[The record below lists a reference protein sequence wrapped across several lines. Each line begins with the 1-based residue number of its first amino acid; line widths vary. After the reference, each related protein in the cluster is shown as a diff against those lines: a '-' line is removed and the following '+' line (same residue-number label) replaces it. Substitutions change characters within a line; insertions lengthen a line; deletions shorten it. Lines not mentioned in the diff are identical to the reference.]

1 MWRLPQQRLAI
12 ARSLEAEQVHSP
24 LSFCR
29 VMPACSARFGR
40 EPAELELR
48 SRDRKPQLVCEQQ
61 EARFDSQ
68 NVRGGETR
76 WMCMAGERR
85 PYHVTRGARQD
96 NFEAPFA
103 GVTEA
108 SDTAG
113 YFGNVRLHMRKIW
126 QGSKLRGWSRG
137 RERAHTRW
145 IR

>member
-1 MWRLPQQRLAI
+1 
-12 ARSLEAEQVHSP
+12 
-24 LSFCR
+24 
-29 VMPACSARFGR
+29 MPACSARFGR

-48 SRDRKPQLVCEQQ
+48 SRDRKTQLVCEQQ

-68 NVRGGETR
+68 NVRGGEPRWTR
-76 WMCMAGERR
+76 MAGECR

-113 YFGNVRLHMRKIW
+113 HSGNVRLHVRKIW
-126 QGSKLRGWSRG
+126 QGLKLRGWTRG
-137 RERAHTRW
+137 RKRAQARGTLHR
-145 IR
+145 